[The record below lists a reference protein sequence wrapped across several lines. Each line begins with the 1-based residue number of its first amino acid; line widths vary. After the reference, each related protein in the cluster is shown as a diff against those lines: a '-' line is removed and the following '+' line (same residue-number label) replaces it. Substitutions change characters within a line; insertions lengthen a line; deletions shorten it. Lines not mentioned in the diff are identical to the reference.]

1 MDLKENICQSC
12 GMPLNQD
19 PKGGGINADGSISH
33 MYCSFCFDDGKFKDE
48 GITLQEK
55 IEKNVGIAVS
65 MHMAED
71 KARKMAERI
80 LPTLKRWK
88 TT

>member
-19 PKGGGINADGSISH
+19 PKGGGINAHGSLSA
-33 MYCSFCFDDGKFKDE
+33 MYCSFCFDQGKFKDE

-65 MHMAED
+65 MHMEEE
-71 KARKMAERI
+71 KAREMAERI